1 MPTSYLMSLEIK
13 RINRYRQEQ
22 LSFQYRHVYYRVKL
36 AFLMLN
42 NGQLTC
48 LNNGLGTALRA

>member
-1 MPTSYLMSLEIK
+1 MSLEIK